1 MANLIIVH
9 GRLTADPE
17 LRQTTGNVP
26 VTSFSIAVP
35 RRFKKDETDFLDVVA
50 WRKAA
55 EFTCQY
61 FTKGKWI
68 EVIGE
73 LQARTY
79 TDKEGKNRKAVEIV
93 ADQVNF
99 VGNKPKDDTTSG
111 ASSAPPPPPKVD
123 PFAGSGASSDFSD
136 IPDDDGDLPF

>member
-1 MANLIIVH
+1 MANLVIEH

-17 LRQTTGNVP
+17 IRQTTTGVP

-55 EFTCQY
+55 EFVCQY

-68 EVIGE
+68 EVVGE
-73 LQARTY
+73 LQTRTY
-79 TDKEGKNRKAVEIV
+79 TDKEGKKRKAVEIV

-99 VGNKPKDDTTSG
+99 VGNKPKDEETSG
-111 ASSAPPPPPKVD
+111 GPAAPPPPPGVD
-123 PFAGSGASSDFSD
+123 PFAGSGMSPSFDD
-136 IPDDDGDLPF
+136 ISDDGDLPF